1 MEIKWN
7 DEIVKLFAKNNYSEW
22 QTQLA
27 ADWGVSVQES
37 IKTKGFKVMDAL
49 RAQTIEGQSEA
60 IKNHEK
66 LDQLITDIDKNQH
79 GDEATKDLH
88 ILIYTALTADPSVST
103 NEETIKKITKIL
115 SSYEDNGKK
124 IQSLERKELTS
135 DDIRKRLNKV
145 SKSIN
150 EIFANLPLENELQK
164 NIIRSFWKT
173 TNTH

>member
-1 MEIKWN
+1 MKNILEKDEFSKDDIWKLKWD
-7 DEIVKLFAKNNYSEW
+7 DEIVKKFAKNNYSEW

-88 ILIYTALTADPSVST
+88 ILIYTALTAAQVY
-103 NEETIKKITKIL
+103 L
-115 SSYEDNGKK
+115 
-124 IQSLERKELTS
+124 QM
-135 DDIRKRLNKV
+135 KRL
-145 SKSIN
+145 
-150 EIFANLPLENELQK
+150 
-164 NIIRSFWKT
+164 
-173 TNTH
+173 